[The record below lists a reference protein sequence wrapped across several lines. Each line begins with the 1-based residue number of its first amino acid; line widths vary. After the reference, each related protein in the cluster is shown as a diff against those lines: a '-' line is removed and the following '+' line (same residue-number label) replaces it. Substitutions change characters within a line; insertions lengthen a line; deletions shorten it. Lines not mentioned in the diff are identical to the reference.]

1 MIDRRSLI
9 VALGASVAA
18 ALTGGARAGAGL
30 PALYAGCRV
39 DGRGRASLALF
50 DETGR
55 SVFATDLPARG
66 HDVAVAPDGRRLVVF
81 ARRPGTW
88 AAVVEIGTGRVERT
102 ILAAPGRHFY
112 GHGAFSA
119 DGRLLIATENA
130 FEAGEGL
137 LGLYDVQ
144 GGFRRIG
151 EVPSH
156 GVGPHDVVRLP
167 DGRLAV
173 ANGGIRT
180 HPETGREMLNL
191 STMRPNLA
199 WIDPSGGLREA
210 VELPPSHRLASLR
223 HLAVGAGGTIAF
235 GCQFEGDP
243 SEAPDLV
250 GIVGAGGRPVLLP
263 IPEEA
268 NARFDN
274 YIGSLAFDRSG
285 AILAATSPRGGVTG
299 VWDVPGRRFLGL
311 TAMPDVC
318 GIAAAAGPGLF
329 VLTSGQD
336 GVRIGAPDRGGLDR
350 LGGSD
355 LQAWIWDN
363 HLERIDPAA

>member
-1 MIDRRSLI
+1 MIDRRSL
-9 VALGASVAA
+9 VLALGASVAA
-18 ALTGGARAGAGL
+18 GLTGGARAGARL

-39 DGRGRASLALF
+39 DARGQASLSLF

-55 SVFATDLPARG
+55 CVFAADLPARG
-66 HDVAVAPDGRRLVVF
+66 HDVAVAPNGRRLIAF

-88 AAVVEIGTGRVERT
+88 AAVVDIGTGRVERT
-102 ILAAPGRHFY
+102 IRAAPGRHFY

-119 DGRLLIATENA
+119 DGRLLVATENA
-130 FEAGEGL
+130 FDTGDGL
-137 LGLYDVQ
+137 LGFYDV
-144 GGFRRIG
+144 GDGFRRIG

-156 GVGPHDVVRLP
+156 GVGPHDVVRLA

-180 HPETGREMLNL
+180 HPETGREMLNQA
-191 STMRPNLA
+191 TMRPNLA
-199 WIDPSGGLREA
+199 WLGPEGGLRET
-210 VELPPSHRLASLR
+210 VELPASHRLASLR

-250 GIVGAGGRPVLLP
+250 GIVGADGRPVLLP

-268 NARFDN
+268 NMRFDN
-274 YIGSLAFDRSG
+274 YIGSVAFDRSG
-285 AILAATSPRGGVTG
+285 NLLAATSPRGGVTG

-311 TAMPDVC
+311 AAMPDVC
-318 GIAAAAGPGLF
+318 GVAAAGVTGLF

-336 GVRIGAPDRGGLDR
+336 GVRIGAPARGPLAR

-363 HLERIDPAA
+363 HLERIDAGD